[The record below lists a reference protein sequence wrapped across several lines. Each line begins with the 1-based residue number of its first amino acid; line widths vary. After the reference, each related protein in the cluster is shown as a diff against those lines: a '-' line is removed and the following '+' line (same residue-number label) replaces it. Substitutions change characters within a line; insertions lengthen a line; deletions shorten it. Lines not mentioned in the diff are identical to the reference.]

1 MCVVKKPREVSF
13 SKRGER
19 LISNSAYRS
28 LKLGSFFF
36 FFFKKPFGLTALV
49 TLIRVPLVEC

>member
-36 FFFKKPFGLTALV
+36 FKKPFGLTAFV